1 MLDCKVQ
8 GISRDEQCSLESKNT
23 ATCRGGSGVPSRKK
37 TKPVR
42 CGNRM
47 SFSQKSLLCI
57 TSRGLRYRFALFK
70 DSQVSQFYTV
80 SVKNFIVLIFSFLL
94 FSKQCSL
101 LKQAKKQGN
110 TQAPMFYR
118 IQHKER
124 TKSKTKSQAI
134 RISQNSIFLFYIQ
147 GHTV

>member
-1 MLDCKVQ
+1 MLIGKQKHRNLQ
-8 GISRDEQCSLESKNT
+8 GRARRALPKKDKTGAMWESY
-23 ATCRGGSGVPSRKK
+23 VLLP
-37 TKPVR
+37 
-42 CGNRM
+42 
-47 SFSQKSLLCI
+47 KSLLCI

-80 SVKNFIVLIFSFLL
+80 SVKKFIVLIFSFLL